1 MSRSVEGGLTIS
13 AVAARTGLS
22 VPVLRAWE
30 QRHGFPTP
38 ARLEGGHRRYD
49 DEDVARIQ
57 RVLDER
63 RAGRSLEAAID
74 IARRSPE
81 VVHAPPDARLDGTIH
96 AGLRRRRP
104 DLDVHILSRRTMLAI
119 SHAIEDEA
127 LAMAD
132 RPTITGAFQTV
143 EAYER
148 ALPRWRE
155 LARSGASTVVFADF
169 PRSRTHRGVHQVK
182 IPAGAPLTRE
192 WAVVCDAPRSAAVLA
207 GWERAD
213 GRFEAVWTVEPEVV
227 RLATDIGRHL
237 AATHAPRLAVEP
249 SPTTLP
255 DATDGLR
262 RATAVTNRV
271 LAYLDR
277 G

>member
-1 MSRSVEGGLTIS
+1 MSTSVEGGLTIG

-38 ARLEGGHRRYD
+38 ARLDGGHRRYA
-49 DEDVARIQ
+49 DEDVVRIQ
-57 RVLDER
+57 RVLEER

-81 VVHAPPDARLDGTIH
+81 LVQAPPDARLGGTIH
-96 AGLRRRRP
+96 AGLRRQRP
-104 DLDVHILSRRTMLAI
+104 DLEVHVLTRRAMLAI

-127 LAMAD
+127 LAQAD
-132 RPTITGAFQTV
+132 RPTVTGAFQTV

-169 PRSRTHRGVHQVK
+169 ARSRTHRGVHQVA
-182 IPAGAPLTRE
+182 IPADAPLTRE
-192 WAVVCDAPRSAAVLA
+192 WAVVCDAARSAAVLA

-213 GRFEAVWTVEPEVV
+213 GRFEAVWTVEPDVV
-227 RLATDIGRHL
+227 RLATDLGRHL
-237 AATHAPRLAVEP
+237 VAAHAPRLAVEP
-249 SPTTLP
+249 SPTTP
-255 DATDGLR
+255 VVAADGLR
-262 RATAVTNRV
+262 RATAVTNRAI
-271 LAYLDR
+271 AYLDR